1 MENDNVQ
8 NDEQEVFGEELE
20 GEPVG
25 EENRDH
31 SSSEEEESTDSE
43 AAKEVAE
50 GFIVDEEE
58 EVEEEIKG
66 KRKKKKKK
74 NKKRRHE
81 SSDDLSED
89 ELDLIEENT
98 GVKIARSEVFLSLY
112 FFFYWH
118 YI

>member
-1 MENDNVQ
+1 MEDERLQ
-8 NDEQEVFGEELE
+8 NEQVSDEEL
-20 GEPVG
+20 GEPID
-25 EENRDH
+25 EENRYT
-31 SSSEEEESTDSE
+31 SSEEESTDSE
-43 AAKEVAE
+43 AAKEIAD
-50 GFIVDEEE
+50 GFIVDEEDEE
-58 EVEEEIKG
+58 EVKE

-74 NKKRRHE
+74 SKKRRHE
-81 SSDDLSED
+81 SSEDDLSED